1 MSSLTS
7 FSSRSAP
14 LAVVVI
20 ALSAFL
26 LGAPLANA
34 AATASD
40 AGRFVLTPRVTLLES
55 PHESLPVRLA
65 AQDLQDDFA
74 RVFGVK
80 PRIVTRRE
88 EAGPVTI
95 MIGEHAEIPSDMLP
109 RANAGPA
116 GATVAGPEAAKPES
130 FSISVHEADWSPAT
144 RAVVLTGPDIRG
156 TMYAIYQFSQ
166 DYLGV
171 DPMYYW
177 TDRQPPRRSRIVL
190 PNSLARLFPPP
201 VFRYRGFFI
210 NDEDLL
216 TGWAPGEKTD
226 HSGISLA
233 VMNKI
238 YETILRLKGN
248 MVVPGTWIFPSD
260 PQIRLAG
267 ARGLILTQHHAMP
280 LGVNVARWP
289 ADVPYD
295 YSTHP
300 EILEG
305 AWKDAVAAYDPHQ
318 EILWSV
324 GLRGLS
330 DTSYASMD
338 PSVVGNDKR
347 LGMLISKAIATEMRI
362 VRAAHPDA
370 QFVTDFWQEGA
381 RLVHDGYLKI
391 PPGVTPVWADVGYGI
406 PQDGGDLAPG
416 EGVYYH
422 VAMLNGRA
430 NHLTEMV
437 PVSRIYSEL
446 GRYIKAG
453 ATGYLLLNTSNTR
466 QVAMTAEAV
475 MNAAWGGVPS
485 GGAPGYYK
493 KWAADEF
500 GGRSAAA
507 VAKVYQ
513 DYFAAF
519 PHIPAGEHGAGEE
532 YGDQLY
538 HQEAQGL
545 LLATMVSPPYYYV
558 PAQDP
563 KWTPVPILGLT
574 SSKPFFLRMGPD
586 WVQTTVQRE
595 LSICGTAQARW
606 DTVWR
611 EALAAEPLVAPARRQ
626 YYEFEVLTTIAI
638 NRDSNRILYLVA
650 SAVRDF
656 RAGKNARALAEARA
670 TLPALDEIQR
680 LESADEY
687 GKWRNWYRGE
697 WLDGIRHTRSL
708 VETFIRYV
716 HDPMTTLPAPV
727 LSDGWEGYY
736 HIMHY
741 EGDRTVDVH

>member
-1 MSSLTS
+1 MS
-7 FSSRSAP
+7 FPMPRGKRSALRVALI
-14 LAVVVI
+14 LALFGAAARAGEAPTASVAERVVVT
-20 ALSAFL
+20 S
-26 LGAPLANA
+26 
-34 AATASD
+34 T
-40 AGRFVLTPRVTLLES
+40 VTLLES

-65 AQDLQDDFA
+65 TQDLQDDFA
-74 RVFGVK
+74 RVFGVR

-88 EAGPVTI
+88 ETGPVTI
-95 MIGEHAEIPSDMLP
+95 MIGEEARIPADMLP
-109 RANAGPA
+109 AR
-116 GATVAGPEAAKPES
+116 VAASQPES
-130 FSISVHEADWSPAT
+130 FSISVHRADWSPGV

-156 TMYAIYQFSQ
+156 TLYAIYQFSQ

-171 DPMYYW
+171 DPMYFW
-177 TDRQPPRRSRIVL
+177 TDRQPARRSSIVL
-190 PNSLARLFPPP
+190 PDSLARLFPPP
-201 VFRYRGFFI
+201 VFKYRGFFI

-233 VMNKI
+233 VMNRI

-260 PQIRLAG
+260 PQVRLAG
-267 ARGLILTQHHAMP
+267 ERGLILTQHHAMP

-289 ADVPYD
+289 AKVPYD

-300 EILEG
+300 EILER

-318 EILWSV
+318 EILWSL

-338 PSVVGNDKR
+338 PTVVGDDKR
-347 LGMLISKAIATEMRI
+347 LGMLISKAIATEMSI

-391 PPGVTPVWADVGYGI
+391 PAGVTPVWADVGYGI

-437 PVSRIYSEL
+437 PISRIYSEL
-446 GRYIKAG
+446 GRYVKAG
-453 ATGYLLLNTSNTR
+453 ATGYLLVNTSNTR

-475 MNAAWGGVPS
+475 MNVAWGGVPS
-485 GGAPGYYK
+485 GGPAAYYRR
-493 KWAADEF
+493 WSAAEF
-500 GGRSAAA
+500 GDRSAAA
-507 VAKVYQ
+507 LAKVYQ
-513 DYFAAF
+513 DYFDAF
-519 PHIPAGEHGAGEE
+519 PHIPPGERGAGEE

-558 PAQDP
+558 PSQDP

-574 SSKPFFLRMGPD
+574 SSKPFFLDMGPD
-586 WVQTTVQRE
+586 WARTTVQRE
-595 LSICGTAQARW
+595 LSICGAAQARW
-606 DTVWR
+606 DSVWH
-611 EALAAEPLVAPARRQ
+611 EALAAERSVPAARRP
-626 YYEFEVLTTIAI
+626 YYEAEMLTMIAI

-656 RAGKNARALAEARA
+656 RAGETARALAEATA
-670 TLPALDEIQR
+670 TLPAFDEIER
-680 LESADEY
+680 MESAAEY
-687 GKWRNWYRGE
+687 GKWHNWYRGE
-697 WLDGIRHTRSL
+697 WIDGIRHTRSL
-708 VETFIRYV
+708 VETFIRYL
-716 HDPMTTLPAPV
+716 HDPMTILPPPV
-727 LSDGWEGYY
+727 LYGGWEGYY

>member
-1 MSSLTS
+1 MSSVESCRDRFTRRFVAVSLALLMVSAPWSRNAIAHDAGAIARNAGGQHRDTLVLTS
-7 FSSRSAP
+7 KVTILEDPHA
-14 LAVVVI
+14 AV
-20 ALSAFL
+20 A
-26 LGAPLANA
+26 
-34 AATASD
+34 
-40 AGRFVLTPRVTLLES
+40 
-55 PHESLPVRLA
+55 VRLA
-65 AQDLQDDFA
+65 TQDLQSDLT
-74 RVFGVK
+74 RVFGVA
-80 PRIVTRRE
+80 PHVVTRPQD
-88 EAGPVTI
+88 AGPITI
-95 MIGEHAEIPSDMLP
+95 LAAQESQLP
-109 RANAGPA
+109 AALRPA
-116 GATVAGPEAAKPES
+116 GASAPES
-130 FSISVHEADWSPAT
+130 FSIAVHAAPWSAST
-144 RAVVLTGPDIRG
+144 HLVVLTGPDIRG
-156 TMYAIYQFSQ
+156 TIYAIYQFSQ

-177 TDRQPPRRSRIVL
+177 TDHAPPRRSRIVL
-190 PNSLARLFPPP
+190 PGALARAFPPP
-201 VFRYRGFFI
+201 VFKYRGFFI

-233 VMNKI
+233 VMSKI

-248 MVVPGTWIFPSD
+248 MVVPGTWIFPND
-260 PQIRLAG
+260 PQVRLAG
-267 ARGLILTQHHAMP
+267 ERGLIMTQHHAIP

-289 ADVPYD
+289 ANVPYD

-300 EILEG
+300 EILER
-305 AWKDAVAAYDPHQ
+305 AWKDAVASYDPHQ

-338 PSVVGNDKR
+338 PTVIGNDKR

-362 VRAAHPDA
+362 VRAVHPDA
-370 QFVTDFWQEGA
+370 RFVTDFWQEGA

-391 PPGVTPVWADVGYGI
+391 PPGVIPVWADTGYGI

-437 PVSRIYSEL
+437 PVSRIFSEL

-453 ATGYLLLNTSNTR
+453 ATGYVLVNTSNTR
-466 QVAMTAEAV
+466 QVAMTAKAV
-475 MNAAWGGVPS
+475 MDVAWGGVPA
-485 GGAPGYYK
+485 GGAETYYRT
-493 KWAADEF
+493 WAAHEF
-500 GGRSAAA
+500 GAQAADN
-507 VAKVYQ
+507 VARVYQ
-513 DYFAAF
+513 SYFDAF
-519 PHIPAGEHGAGEE
+519 SHIPAGEHGAGEE

-558 PAQDP
+558 PSQSP
-563 KWTPVPILGLT
+563 TWTPVPILGLT

-586 WVQTTVQRE
+586 WVRATVQRE
-595 LSICGTAQARW
+595 LAVCGPAQARW
-606 DTVWR
+606 DAVWHA
-611 EALAAEPLVAPARRQ
+611 ALAAELQVAPSRRR
-626 YYEFEVLTTIAI
+626 YYEAGMLTMIAI

-656 RAGKNARALAEARA
+656 RAGDTARALTDAQA
-670 TLPALDEIQR
+670 TLPAFDDIQH
-680 LESADEY
+680 LEAAAEY

-697 WLDGIRHTRSL
+697 WIDGIHHTRAL
-708 VETFIRYV
+708 VETFIRYL
-716 HDPMTTLPAPV
+716 HDPMTTLPPPV
-727 LSDGWEGYY
+727 LYGGWEGYY

-741 EGDRTVDVH
+741 EGDRTADVH

>member
-1 MSSLTS
+1 L
-7 FSSRSAP
+7 FGVAP
-14 LAVVVI
+14 A
-20 ALSAFL
+20 S
-26 LGAPLANA
+26 A
-34 AATASD
+34 AAAAPD
-40 AGRFVLTPRVTLLES
+40 AGRVIVTSHVTILES

-65 AQDLQDDFA
+65 AQDLQHDFA
-74 RVFGVK
+74 RVFGVG
-80 PRIVTRRE
+80 PRIVTSPRA
-88 EAGPVTI
+88 AGPVTI
-95 MIGEHAEIPSDMLP
+95 LIGEEAQIPPGMLP
-109 RANAGPA
+109 DPAARAS
-116 GATVAGPEAAKPES
+116 KPES
-130 FSISVHEADWSPAT
+130 FSISVHRAEWNPAAH
-144 RAVVLTGPDIRG
+144 AVVLTGPDLRG
-156 TMYAIYQFSQ
+156 TLYAIYQFSQ

-177 TDRQPPRRSRIVL
+177 TGEQPRKRSRIVL
-190 PNSLARLFPPP
+190 PDSLERLFPPP
-201 VFRYRGFFI
+201 VFKYRGFFV

-248 MVVPGTWIFPSD
+248 IVVPGTWIFPND
-260 PQIRLAG
+260 PEVRLAG
-267 ARGLILTQHHAMP
+267 ERGLILTQHHAMP

-289 ADVPYD
+289 ANVPYD

-300 EILEG
+300 QILER

-318 EILWSV
+318 QILWSV

-338 PSVVGNDKR
+338 PSVIGNDKR
-347 LGMLISKAIATEMRI
+347 LGMLISKAIATEMKI
-362 VRAAHPDA
+362 VRASHPDA

-381 RLVHDGYLKI
+381 RLEHEGYLRI
-391 PPGVTPVWADVGYGI
+391 PPGVIRVWADRGYGI

-437 PVSRIYSEL
+437 PVSRIYSQL

-453 ATGYLLLNTSNTR
+453 ATSYVLLNTSNIR
-466 QVAMTAEAV
+466 QVAMTTKAV
-475 MNAAWGGVPS
+475 MGVAWGGVPAA
-485 GGAPGYYK
+485 GAAGYYRR
-493 KWAADEF
+493 WAAEEF
-500 GGRSAAA
+500 GAAAASA

-519 PHIPAGEHGAGEE
+519 SHIPAGEPGAGKQ

-545 LLATMVSPPYYYV
+545 LLAAMVSPPYYYV
-558 PAQDP
+558 PSQSP
-563 KWTPVPILGLT
+563 TWTPVPVLGLP
-574 SSKPFFLRMGPD
+574 SSKRFFLHIGPQ
-586 WVQTTVQRE
+586 WVQDTVRRE
-595 LSICGTAQARW
+595 IPTCGAAQARW
-606 DTVWR
+606 DAVWR
-611 EALAAEPLVAPARRQ
+611 EALAAEPLVSPARRK
-626 YYEFEVLTTIAI
+626 YYQFEMLTMIAI

-650 SAVRDF
+650 EAVRDF
-656 RAGKNARALAEARA
+656 RHGNTAAALAEAQQ
-670 TLPALDEIQR
+670 TLPAFDDIQR
-680 LESADEY
+680 MESAAEY

-697 WLDGIRHTRSL
+697 WLDGIRHTRAL
-708 VETFIRYV
+708 VQTFIRYL
-716 HDPMTTLPAPV
+716 HDPMTSLPPPV
-727 LSDGWEGYY
+727 IYDGWEGYY

-741 EGDRTVDVH
+741 EGDRTVDVK

>member
-1 MSSLTS
+1 MSIPMPRG
-7 FSSRSAP
+7 SRSASRL
-14 LAVVVI
+14 LAVSFP
-20 ALSAFL
+20 ALVLMGLVRADA
-26 LGAPLANA
+26 APR
-34 AATASD
+34 ASD
-40 AGRFVLTPRVTLLES
+40 PGRIVITSQVTLLES
-55 PHESLPVRLA
+55 ANAPLPVRLA

-74 RVFGVK
+74 RVLGAR
-80 PRIVTRRE
+80 PRIVTRPQD
-88 EAGPVTI
+88 AGPATI
-95 MIGEHAEIPSDMLP
+95 MIGEEAQIPRGMLP
-109 RANAGPA
+109 ARARQQ
-116 GATVAGPEAAKPES
+116 TSKPES
-130 FSISVHEADWSPAT
+130 FSISVRRADWSPAAH
-144 RAVVLTGPDIRG
+144 AVVLTGPDLRG
-156 TMYAIYQFSQ
+156 TLYAIYQFSQ

-190 PNSLARLFPPP
+190 PDSLARAFPPP
-201 VFRYRGFFI
+201 VFKYRGFFI

-216 TGWAPGEKTD
+216 TGWAPGEKKD

-233 VMNKI
+233 VMSKI

-248 MVVPGTWIFPSD
+248 MVVPGTWIFPTD

-267 ARGLILTQHHAMP
+267 ERGLILTQHHAMP

-289 ADVPYD
+289 ANVPYD

-300 EILEG
+300 QILER

-338 PSVVGNDKR
+338 PSVVGNDRR
-347 LGMLISKAIATEMRI
+347 LGMLVSKAIATEMSI
-362 VRAAHPDA
+362 VRAVHPDA

-391 PPGVTPVWADVGYGI
+391 PAGVIPVWADVGYGI
-406 PQDGGDLAPG
+406 AQDGGDLAPG

-437 PVSRIYSEL
+437 PVRRIYSEL

-453 ATGYLLLNTSNTR
+453 STAYLLVNTSNTR

-475 MNAAWGGVPS
+475 MNVAWGGVPA
-485 GGAPGYYK
+485 GGAAGYYGT
-493 KWAADEF
+493 WAADEF
-500 GGRSAAA
+500 GARAAA
-507 VAKVYQ
+507 PVAKVYQ
-513 DYFAAF
+513 DYFHAI

-545 LLATMVSPPYYYV
+545 LLATMESPPYYYV
-558 PAQDP
+558 PSQDP
-563 KWTPVPILGLT
+563 KWTPVPILGLA
-574 SSKPFFLRMGPD
+574 SSKPFFLHMGPD
-586 WVQTTVQRE
+586 WVRTTVQRE
-595 LSICGTAQARW
+595 LSVCGAAQARW
-606 DTVWR
+606 DAVWR
-611 EALAAEPLVAPARRQ
+611 EALAAEPLVPPARRR
-626 YYEFEVLTTIAI
+626 YYGAEVLTMIAI

-656 RAGKNARALAEARA
+656 RAGHTAQALAQAQE
-670 TLPALDEIQR
+670 TLPAFDEIER
-680 LESADEY
+680 MESAAEY

-697 WLDGIRHTRSL
+697 WLEGIRHTRSL

-716 HDPMTTLPAPV
+716 HDPMTTLPPPV